1 MRSPMQGFPVT
12 NRPLRLVDSAS
23 KALSRPETTAS
34 PDIQRTV
41 LWVSGDAGQAEDC
54 GTFLQAI
61 GFDVTPVRSVP
72 VSVEQLG
79 KLAPGWCAVVLDA
92 DSIGAD
98 LAKGSLR
105 RLRRMAPQV
114 PVILMTAEAGESAFS
129 SEDADAPDVTL
140 CKPLSFH
147 HLELGLQMVTDKV

>member
-1 MRSPMQGFPVT
+1 MRHPLQDLPVIT
-12 NRPLRLVDSAS
+12 RPLPSAGS
-23 KALSRPETTAS
+23 QPDAPARAAAAS
-34 PDIQRTV
+34 APGLRRSGV
-41 LWVSGDAGQAEDC
+41 WVSGDDGQAEDC

-72 VSVEQLG
+72 ASAEQLG
-79 KLAPGWCAVVLDA
+79 KLAPGWCVIVLDA

-114 PVILMTAEAGESAFS
+114 PVILMTADAGESDFS
-129 SEDADAPDVTL
+129 SADPDAADVTL

-147 HLELGLQMVTDKV
+147 HLELGLQMVADIV